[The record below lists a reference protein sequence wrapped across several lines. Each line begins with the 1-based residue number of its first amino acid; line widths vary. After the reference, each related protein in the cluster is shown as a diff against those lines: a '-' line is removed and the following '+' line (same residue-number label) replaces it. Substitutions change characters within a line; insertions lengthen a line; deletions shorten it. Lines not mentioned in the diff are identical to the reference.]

1 MIRGLRWVRSDPPPL
16 VPARVQGNVLRPY
29 GFPVS
34 AHLFVSVGSGE
45 DGRRGGAAALAE
57 LLPSIT
63 SGAIWTTKPETTLNI
78 SFTYTGLAALGVPA
92 PLLDSFPAAFREGM
106 AARAAALGDSGR
118 SDPSAWEAGFGT
130 GEIHMLCTTHGTTNA
145 ALDASISRLRA
156 CFDRHGLQV
165 VTEQRGE
172 RLPDRQ
178 EHFGY
183 ADGVGQPSVSGNGDL
198 AFGEGD
204 VGMFQRWHGLPVGE
218 IFHGR
223 VDADGYPASGP
234 AAPFH
239 VDGTYKVWRKLHEDV
254 ATFRTWV
261 ADQAERLDMDELL
274 LRAKLVGRWPDASP
288 LALTPHHPD
297 PAMGLD
303 PARVNAFDYSDD
315 PEGIH
320 CPLGAHIRRTN
331 PRAGLG
337 AGDALTARQRIIR
350 RGMTY
355 GPALPDGAPDDGAD
369 RGIYFVA
376 YMADIERQYEFI
388 QANWCN
394 DGDAVRVGHDRDPFV
409 GRADGDHKFTI
420 PGPVPKFVHPLAE
433 VVTTRGGEYLWT
445 PSIAALHALATSTW
459 TAKTPAGST
468 RDATERAA
476 GAALGTV
483 LAPVAATIGFARGKR
498 VVHPIGAAFEA
509 VVVVDPRPPDIVAGT
524 VLGRPGTYAAVARLS
539 RGFAIPLRWSDVH
552 GIAIHIFDADGAGA
566 TQDLLLATSKR
577 KTSGRDATAVTPRYE
592 RVFSSMLHLRS
603 PGGELV
609 ARAWPVQEMPHDAT
623 VHAGVAGEWQ
633 FTIGVAPP
641 GGEFVPA
648 AHLTL
653 GSPLSREAT
662 EALTFN
668 LSNDG
673 GGLEPVG
680 LLNHARPIVYRASQA
695 GRGARRRLGAG

>member
-1 MIRGLRWVRSDPPPL
+1 MIRGFRWVTSDAPRL
-16 VPARVQGNVLRPY
+16 VPAGVQGNVLRPY

-34 AHLFVSVGSGE
+34 AHLFASVGSA
-45 DGRRGGAAALAE
+45 RGGAAALTE
-57 LLPSIT
+57 LLPSVT
-63 SGAIWTTKPETTLNI
+63 SGAIWTTKPQSTLNV
-78 SFTYTGLAALGVPA
+78 SFTYAGLTALGVPA
-92 PLLDSFPAAFREGM
+92 SLLGSFPTAFREGM
-106 AARAAALGDSGR
+106 AARASILGDSGR
-118 SDPSAWEAGFGT
+118 SDPSRWEAGFGT
-130 GEIHMLCTTHGTTNA
+130 GEIHMLCTTHGATSE
-145 ALDASISRLRA
+145 ALEASISRLRD
-156 CFDRHGLQV
+156 CFDRHEMRV

-183 ADGVGQPSVSGNGDL
+183 ADGVGQPSIAGVGDP

-204 VGMFQRWHGLPVGE
+204 VGMFRRWHGLPVGE
-218 IFHGR
+218 IFHGH
-223 VDADGYPASGP
+223 VDADGYPGSGP
-234 AAPFH
+234 ARPFH
-239 VDGTYKVWRKLHEDV
+239 LDGTYKVWRKLHEDV
-254 ATFRTWV
+254 ATFRAWI
-261 ADQAERLDMDELL
+261 AEQAAQLDMDEML

-315 PEGIH
+315 PEGIR

-355 GPALPDGAPDDGAD
+355 GPPLPDGAADDGVD

-433 VVTTRGGEYLWT
+433 VVTTRGGEYLWA
-445 PSIAALHALATSTW
+445 PSMAALHALSTSSW
-459 TAKTPAGST
+459 TTKTAPEPTTS
-468 RDATERAA
+468 ATERAA

-498 VVHPIGAAFEA
+498 AVHPIGAAFEA
-509 VVVVDPRPPDIVAGT
+509 VVVVDPEPPEIVEGT

-539 RGFAIPLRWSDVH
+539 RGFGIPLRWSDVH
-552 GIAIHIFDADGAGA
+552 GIAIHIFDANGAGA
-566 TQDLLLATSKR
+566 TQDLLVATSKR
-577 KTSGRDATAVTPRYE
+577 KASGRDATAVTARYE

-603 PGGELV
+603 PAGELV
-609 ARAWPVQEMPHDAT
+609 ARAWPVQPMPGDAT
-623 VHAGVAGEWQ
+623 VHAGVAGDWQ
-633 FTIGVAPP
+633 FDIGVAPP
-641 GGEFVPA
+641 GGEIVPV
-648 AHLTL
+648 AHLQL

-673 GGLEPVG
+673 GGLRPAG

-695 GRGARRRLGAG
+695 GRAARHRLASS

>member
-1 MIRGLRWVRSDPPPL
+1 
-16 VPARVQGNVLRPY
+16 
-29 GFPVS
+29 
-34 AHLFVSVGSGE
+34 
-45 DGRRGGAAALAE
+45 
-57 LLPSIT
+57 
-63 SGAIWTTKPETTLNI
+63 
-78 SFTYTGLAALGVPA
+78 
-92 PLLDSFPAAFREGM
+92 
-106 AARAAALGDSGR
+106 
-118 SDPSAWEAGFGT
+118 
-130 GEIHMLCTTHGTTNA
+130 MLCTTHGTTNA

-459 TAKTPAGST
+459 IEKTPAGST
-468 RDATERAA
+468 RDAGERAA
-476 GAALGTV
+476 GTALGTL

-498 VVHPIGAAFEA
+498 AVHPVGAAFEA
-509 VVVVDPRPPDIVAGT
+509 VVVVDPEPPDIVAGT
-524 VLGRPGTYAAVARLS
+524 VLGRQGTYAAVARLS
-539 RGFAIPLRWSDVH
+539 RGFGIPLRWSDVH

-623 VHAGVAGEWQ
+623 VHAGVAGEWK

-641 GGEFVPA
+641 GGEFAPA

>member
-1 MIRGLRWVRSDPPPL
+1 M
-16 VPARVQGNVLRPY
+16 
-29 GFPVS
+29 
-34 AHLFVSVGSGE
+34 
-45 DGRRGGAAALAE
+45 
-57 LLPSIT
+57 
-63 SGAIWTTKPETTLNI
+63 
-78 SFTYTGLAALGVPA
+78 
-92 PLLDSFPAAFREGM
+92 
-106 AARAAALGDSGR
+106 
-118 SDPSAWEAGFGT
+118 
-130 GEIHMLCTTHGTTNA
+130 
-145 ALDASISRLRA
+145 
-156 CFDRHGLQV
+156 

-261 ADQAERLDMDELL
+261 ADQAQRLDMDELL

-303 PARVNAFDYSDD
+303 PAHVNTFDYSDD

-459 TAKTPAGST
+459 IAKTPAGST
-468 RDATERAA
+468 RDATERVA

-509 VVVVDPRPPDIVAGT
+509 VVVVDPGPPGIVEGT

-539 RGFAIPLRWSDVH
+539 RGFAIPLRWPDVH

-648 AHLTL
+648 AHIRL

-673 GGLEPVG
+673 GGLQPVG

-695 GRGARRRLGAG
+695 GRGARRRLGAS

>member
-1 MIRGLRWVRSDPPPL
+1 MIRGFRWTRSDPPRL
-16 VPARVQGNVLRPY
+16 VPAHVQGNVLRPY
-29 GFPVS
+29 GFPLS
-34 AHLFVSVGSGE
+34 AHLFVSVGPAGE
-45 DGRRGGAAALAE
+45 RRGAAALAD
-57 LLPSIT
+57 LLPSVT
-63 SGAIWTTKPETTLNI
+63 SGAIWTTKPDSTLNI
-78 SFTYTGLAALGVPA
+78 SFTYAGLAALGVPGS
-92 PLLDSFPAAFREGM
+92 LLGSFPPAFREGM
-106 AARAAALGDSGR
+106 AARAAVLGDTGL
-118 SDPSAWEAGFGT
+118 SDPARWDAGFGT
-130 GEIHMLCTTHGTTNA
+130 GEIHLLCTTHGTTSE
-145 ALDASISRLRA
+145 ALDASVSRLRA
-156 CFDRHGLQV
+156 CFDRHAMRV

-172 RLPDRQ
+172 RLPDRL

-183 ADGVGQPSVSGNGDL
+183 ADGVGQPSVAGVGDP

-204 VGMFQRWHGLPVGE
+204 VGMFRRWHGLPAGE
-218 IFHGR
+218 IFHGH

-234 AAPFH
+234 ARPFH
-239 VDGTYKVWRKLHEDV
+239 LDGTFKVWRKLHEDV
-254 ATFRTWV
+254 ATFRTWIEE
-261 ADQAERLDMDELL
+261 QAALLDMDEMF

-288 LALTPHHPD
+288 IALTPNHPD

-315 PEGIH
+315 PDGIR

-355 GPALPDGAPDDGAD
+355 GRPLPDGAPDDGVD

-420 PGPVPKFVHPLAE
+420 PGTVPKFVHPLAE
-433 VVTTRGGEYLWT
+433 VVTTRGGEYLWA
-445 PSIAALHALATSTW
+445 PSMAALQALATGSW
-459 TAKTPAGST
+459 TATPETTTGA
-468 RDATERAA
+468 AERAA
-476 GAALGTV
+476 GAALGTA

-509 VVVVDPRPPDIVAGT
+509 VVVVDPGSPEIVKGT

-566 TQDLLLATSKR
+566 TQDLLVATSKR
-577 KTSGRDATAVTPRYE
+577 KASGRDATAVTPRYE
-592 RVFSSMLHLRS
+592 RAFSSMLHLRA
-603 PGGELV
+603 PGGVLV
-609 ARAWPVQEMPHDAT
+609 VRAWPAQSMPDDAT

-633 FTIGVAPP
+633 FDIGVAPP
-641 GGEFVPA
+641 GGGIVPV
-648 AHLTL
+648 AHLRL

-668 LSNDG
+668 LTNDG
-673 GGLEPVG
+673 GGLRPAG

-695 GRGARRRLGAG
+695 GRSARRRLRSG